1 MYCHTDCPKMSPMS
15 SSLAVVYPQIQ
26 CHVNGGAMTT
36 TTLAGLKERY
46 AAYIEEMWERKDQSR
61 ATDGFAEDIVD
72 HSAPPGQG
80 PGLAGL
86 LEIFRMMHAAFPDWN
101 VRIELQIEEGDLL
114 VSRIATSGTH
124 TGTFFGIPATGRTF
138 QSTSTQIL

>member
-1 MYCHTDCPKMSPMS
+1 
-15 SSLAVVYPQIQ
+15 
-26 CHVNGGAMTT
+26 MTT
-36 TTLAGLKERY
+36 TTTTGLKELY
-46 AAYIEEMWERKDQSR
+46 AAYIEEMWDRKDLSR
-61 ATDGFAEDIVD
+61 ASNWFAEDIVD

-86 LEIFRMMHAAFPDWN
+86 LALFRMMHAAFPDWN
-101 VRIELQIEEGDLL
+101 VRIELQVEEGDLL

-138 QSTSTQIL
+138 QSTSTQILRYRDGKMVEHWSNGDDLGMMMQLGVIQMPGM